1 MPDSGRLLAV
11 HAHAD
16 DESITMG
23 GTMAVLAERGVQVAN
38 VCCTDGE
45 LATIVAPDMPE
56 EEYRPRLAE
65 VRREELRRAC
75 EALGVTEVH
84 FLGYHDSGMA
94 GTPTA
99 SRPEAFFM
107 QPLDEV
113 GERLTR
119 IIRSFRPHVVVTYDA
134 YGAYGHPD
142 HIQTHRAT
150 LIAVEAAGRA
160 GVYTEAGEPW
170 QVSKLYYTAMPV
182 SLLARFVEVALAA
195 GLPDPFEGRAPEEM
209 DFATPDRFVT
219 TTLDVREGISR
230 KQAALRAHHSQID
243 ESFPLLAMPEEVM
256 SQYFPEEHFQLA
268 ISRVPTRRPETD
280 LFAGVLT
287 EG

>member
-1 MPDSGRLLAV
+1 M
-11 HAHAD
+11 
-16 DESITMG
+16 
-23 GTMAVLAERGVQVAN
+23 
-38 VCCTDGE
+38 
-45 LATIVAPDMPE
+45 
-56 EEYRPRLAE
+56 
-65 VRREELRRAC
+65 
-75 EALGVTEVH
+75 
-84 FLGYHDSGMA
+84 
-94 GTPTA
+94 
-99 SRPEAFFM
+99 
-107 QPLDEV
+107 
-113 GERLTR
+113 
-119 IIRSFRPHVVVTYDA
+119 
-134 YGAYGHPD
+134 
-142 HIQTHRAT
+142 
-150 LIAVEAAGRA
+150 
-160 GVYTEAGEPW
+160 YTEAGEPW

>member
-1 MPDSGRLLAV
+1 
-11 HAHAD
+11 
-16 DESITMG
+16 
-23 GTMAVLAERGVQVAN
+23 
-38 VCCTDGE
+38 
-45 LATIVAPDMPE
+45 
-56 EEYRPRLAE
+56 
-65 VRREELRRAC
+65 
-75 EALGVTEVH
+75 
-84 FLGYHDSGMA
+84 
-94 GTPTA
+94 
-99 SRPEAFFM
+99 M

-243 ESFPLLAMPEEVM
+243 ESFPLLAMPEE
-256 SQYFPEEHFQLA
+256 S
-268 ISRVPTRRPETD
+268 
-280 LFAGVLT
+280 
-287 EG
+287 

>member
-1 MPDSGRLLAV
+1 MPEGGRLLAV

-45 LATIVAPDMPE
+45 LATIVATDMAE

-75 EALGVTEVH
+75 DALGVAEVH

-113 GERLTR
+113 AERLTR

-134 YGAYGHPD
+134 YGGYGHPD

-150 LIAVEAAGRA
+150 LIAVEAAGRP
-160 GVYTEAGEPW
+160 GLYTEAGEPW
-170 QVSKLYYTAMPV
+170 QVSKLYYTAFPV
-182 SLLARFVEVALAA
+182 SLLSRFIEVAAAA
-195 GLPDPFEGRAPEEM
+195 GLPHPFEGTAPEDLE
-209 DFATPDRFVT
+209 FATPDRLVT
-219 TTLDVREGISR
+219 TTFDVREGIAK
-230 KQAALRAHHSQID
+230 KQAAMRAHHSQID